1 VFVRQGDEPTET
13 IGTNQCR
20 ERNGANNVGKR
31 PRRYDRCSDEDF
43 LYLMAF
49 PVFDL
54 TTGMEVIA
62 EEDEEE
68 IVPRALFR
76 SRRKFILGVALI
88 SLGLVA
94 AVVGGVCG
102 HGSGQCRRR
111 SHTVSTKAI
120 TSSSNAPTP
129 MPLRRSTDVPSRV
142 PSVSSKDFPSTR
154 PSDVVSRQPSALP
167 SVVPAKSPASVIPS
181 VVTVQHPASGGVPSH
196 KFMTHVP
203 TNTKASSSP
212 TTFRART
219 NGPASAAPSKP
230 MASISAKE
238 ECTLFGCYL
247 RNLESRTEIRLSL
260 ASPTSYEVRS
270 NGSFASSRY
279 SIRCDASDNVQF
291 IDYYLG
297 GDTFDA
303 PLWFVHREHESPF
316 WMHSNSENWIE
327 PVPWLSECEEDLPA
341 PTIVKTVRVAL
352 GTSDDDD
359 EKTPHCRE
367 ASFQLTVHC
376 NGSRQ

>member
-1 VFVRQGDEPTET
+1 
-13 IGTNQCR
+13 
-20 ERNGANNVGKR
+20 
-31 PRRYDRCSDEDF
+31 
-43 LYLMAF
+43 MAF

-54 TTGMEVIA
+54 ATGMEVIA

-68 IVPRALFR
+68 MVPRALFR

-88 SLGLVA
+88 SLGFVA

-111 SHTVSTKAI
+111 SHTVSTTAR
-120 TSSSNAPTP
+120 TSSSTAPTP
-129 MPLRRSTDVPSRV
+129 MPLRRSTDVPSRF
-142 PSVSSKDFPSTR
+142 PSESSKDLPSTR
-154 PSDVVSRQPSALP
+154 PSDVVTL
-167 SVVPAKSPASVIPS
+167 
-181 VVTVQHPASGGVPSH
+181 
-196 KFMTHVP
+196 
-203 TNTKASSSP
+203 
-212 TTFRART
+212 RT
-219 NGPASAAPSKP
+219 NGPASAANSKP
-230 MASISAKE
+230 MVSISAKE

-260 ASPTSYEVRS
+260 ASPTSYAVRS
-270 NGSFASSRY
+270 NWSFASSRY

-291 IDYYLG
+291 IDYYMG

-303 PLWFVHREHESPF
+303 PVWFVHREHEAPF

-327 PVPWLSECEEDLPA
+327 PVPWLSECEESA
-341 PTIVKTVRVAL
+341 PTIIKTIRVAL

-376 NGSRQ
+376 NGSRK